1 MLAGSA
7 IKSRNVGSRD
17 TAANRRRE
25 RNIQRDGAGV
35 GRERMRERQN
45 EASTQTIDR
54 AMAVG

>member
-25 RNIQRDGAGV
+25 RNIQRDGARV
-35 GRERMRERQN
+35 ERERENERE
-45 EASTQTIDR
+45 AK
-54 AMAVG
+54 